1 MEDLTS
7 LLAAFGAGILVAIIV
22 AMKRRSKPEE
32 VTGPDTGP
40 SSQIAKDNI
49 NDGLQEGLD
58 GIREDLESK
67 NPAGRLARR
76 GNDRRRRR
84 E

>member
-7 LLAAFGAGILVAIIV
+7 LLAAFGAGIIVALIV

-32 VTGPDTGP
+32 ATGPDTGP

-49 NDGLQEGLD
+49 NNGLQEGLD
-58 GIREDLESK
+58 GIKEDLEAK

-76 GNDRRRRR
+76 GNNRRRRG